1 MASGQGEQEVGIV
14 LAASP
19 DVGEPGD
26 ERLRVT
32 LQSVLD
38 QTRPDFEVVVVAS
51 ASRSLEGNDPRV
63 RLVTSSA
70 TNEVASWQEGE
81 RELRASW
88 VGFLRPGDQLVPTA
102 LEAARVARDS
112 TPGVAAVFGAVEA
125 VDDRGARVAGA
136 TAPPWRLG
144 HAAPGQ
150 LVPEL
155 LAAECPPLGAMLVD
169 RDALRASGGL
179 DATLSFRSAQDLWFR
194 LLAGFSACVTG
205 ADYLRVPLST
215 ESGEAHDASAAELAR
230 IVVRSLRGERLEAV
244 VRALGGGAR
253 DAASQGIARTEL
265 ARRLLSLSRPELR
278 PLVLRLV
285 AEARGVGAYFP
296 ADAPFEDL
304 AVLMPELA
312 RPDGWFV
319 PPVVERAPSPSELSP
334 RVTPE
339 SATRLR
345 VAVATVDEAGLE
357 RAQPLLA
364 EAAAFEACGV
374 DLIVIHARRHRD
386 DEVPTLPVPTEVLRH
401 PGSEEE
407 AAAVL
412 RRREVSA
419 VWSFGEGA
427 VYTVAAREGL
437 ALSTEP
443 VRLEGEGA
451 VAALATTLT
460 RQAASASA
468 AFRRRAQ
475 QEHVATNRLATARR
489 VEEVTLRTLVGSLG
503 EVAAGLPRIEGA
515 GELVDRLGDARRSVR
530 AASRRGRE
538 IGERSSGALDKLRI
552 GRRLASL
559 WGREK
564 ETEADAPVVETD
576 LEVVRGFLAAVG
588 GAERLWVIYTTD
600 PYSETHGQRSTWLA
614 RELLSRG
621 DFVLFFYWRWNL
633 SDPLPDPLHDRLLTV
648 PIDQF
653 YRLQKPLLETGGGD
667 REKIFLIEF
676 PDAYL
681 FEQVDLLGA
690 HGFTTVYDCVDDWE
704 EFARAGQAHWYD
716 PEVERHL
723 ACRADVVVAT
733 HPVLAERIR
742 QLGRDVDVPVVPN
755 GVALDSLAHAPA
767 RERVGDPVVGY
778 FGHLTAAWFDWELL
792 CETARARP
800 EWSFDIIGHGA
811 PEDLAVPP
819 NVRLR
824 GRVPHEELEAATR
837 SWHVGIVPF
846 RPGRLTQAVDPIK
859 MYEYLALGLPTVVV
873 DMPHLAGAP
882 GVTVC
887 GRDGFA
893 DALER
898 ALQEPLDAARV
909 AEFVQSARW
918 EVRLNALG
926 AAISGATRDDLVK
939 AI

>member
-14 LAASP
+14 LAAP
-19 DVGEPGD
+19 QDVGGPGD
-26 ERLRVT
+26 ERLRATV
-32 LQSVLD
+32 QSLLD

-51 ASRSLEGNDPRV
+51 VTRSLEGNDPRV
-63 RLVTSSA
+63 RLVVSSETSEA
-70 TNEVASWQEGE
+70 AFWQEGE
-81 RELRASW
+81 RELRAPW
-88 VGFLRPGDQLVPTA
+88 VAFLRPGDQLVPTA
-102 LEAARVARDS
+102 LEAACAARDS
-112 TPGVAAVFGAVEA
+112 TPGVAAVFGGVEA

-136 TAPPWRLG
+136 AAPPWPLG

-150 LVPEL
+150 LLPEL
-155 LAAECPPLGAMLVD
+155 VVAECPPLGAMLVD
-169 RDALRASGGL
+169 RDALQASGGL
-179 DATLSFRSAQDLWFR
+179 DATLRFRSAQDLWLR
-194 LLAGFSACVTG
+194 LLAGFSVCVTG
-205 ADYLRVPLST
+205 ADYLRVPMSAD
-215 ESGEAHDASAAELAR
+215 SGDAHDASAAELAR
-230 IVVRSLRGERLEAV
+230 IVVRSLRGEPLEAIL
-244 VRALGGGAR
+244 RALGGGAR

-265 ARRLLSLSRPELR
+265 ARRLLSLGRPELH
-278 PLVLRLV
+278 PLVFTLV

-296 ADAPFEDL
+296 GDAPFENL
-304 AVLMPELA
+304 AVQMPELA

-319 PPVVERAPSPSELSP
+319 PPVVEPPPSPSELS
-334 RVTPE
+334 RRGTPE

-345 VAVATVDEAGLE
+345 VAIATVDEAGLE

-364 EAAAFEACGV
+364 EAAAFEAHGV

-386 DEVPTLPVPTEVLRH
+386 DEVSTLRVPTEVLRH

-407 AAAVL
+407 AATVL

-419 VWSFGEGA
+419 VWSFGGGA
-427 VYTVAAREGL
+427 VSRVAAREGL
-437 ALSTEP
+437 ALSVEP

-451 VAALATTLT
+451 VATLATALT
-460 RQAASASA
+460 RQAAFASA
-468 AFRRRAQ
+468 VFRRRAQ
-475 QEHVATNRLATARR
+475 QEHAATKRLATARR
-489 VEEVTLRTLVGSLG
+489 VEEATLRTLVASLG
-503 EVAAGLPRIEGA
+503 EAAAGLPRVEGA
-515 GELVDRLGDARRSVR
+515 GELVERLEDARRSVR

-538 IGERSSGALDKLRI
+538 IGERSNRALDKLRI
-552 GRRLASL
+552 GRRLATL
-559 WGREK
+559 WGGGK
-564 ETEADAPVVETD
+564 ETETDAPVVETD
-576 LEVVRGFLAAVG
+576 LQVARDFLAGAR
-588 GAERLWVIYTTD
+588 GAERMWVIYTTD

-633 SDPLPDPLHDRLLTV
+633 SDPLPDPLHDRLLAV

-653 YRLQKPLLETGGGD
+653 YRLQKPLLEAGGGD
-667 REKIFLIEF
+667 LEKIFLIEF

-681 FEQVDLLGA
+681 FEQIDLLGA

-716 PEVERHL
+716 PEIERHL

-742 QLGRDVDVPVVPN
+742 QLGRSVDVPVVPN
-755 GVALDSLAHAPA
+755 GVALDSLANAPA
-767 RERVGDPVVGY
+767 RERAGEPVVGY

-811 PEDLAVPP
+811 PDDLAVPP

-887 GRDGFA
+887 ARDGFA
-893 DALER
+893 DALEN
-898 ALQEPLDAARV
+898 ALQGPLDAARV
-909 AEFVQSARW
+909 AAFVQGARW
-918 EVRLNALG
+918 DVRLDALC
-926 AAISGATRDDLVK
+926 AAISGAARDDLVK
-939 AI
+939 VI